1 MTNSFPQSLPAMEI
15 RAIGRTQLAVGVLA
29 LGSAPLGG
37 MYATSSSEAAITTV
51 KAARKAGIN
60 LFDVAPHYGQG
71 LAEQRLGEGL
81 ATLKDT
87 RFVLSTKVGRLL
99 EPGPPESALPNWP
112 EALSFRT
119 VYDVTRAGILRSV
132 ADSRRRLGGKRADI
146 LLLHD
151 PDKYASG
158 SELTGLISQAYDTLS
173 ELRANGEVTAI
184 GIGVNSP
191 EPCRIALDLGQWD
204 CLLLAGSYSVVRQQD
219 DGLLDRCSR
228 QGVSVLIGGP
238 YMSGALAGGTTW
250 RYRPIPPDVA
260 ADIARL
266 HSICTLHGVPMQAA
280 ALQFP
285 LMQAAVAAVVVGMRS
300 EAEVRQNVDF
310 LRHPIPAEFW
320 LEMAAQH
327 LIAENHRPT
336 MRSGT

>member
-1 MTNSFPQSLPAMEI
+1 MAHSLAQPLPAMET

-29 LGSAPLGG
+29 VGSAPLGG
-37 MYATSSSEAAITTV
+37 LYAPSSSQAAIDTV
-51 KAARKAGIN
+51 VAARKAGID

-71 LAEQRLGEGL
+71 LAELRLGEGL
-81 ATLKDT
+81 ASLGDR

-99 EPGPPESALPNWP
+99 EPGAPESPHPNWP
-112 EALSFRT
+112 EALPFRT

-132 ADSRRRLGGKRADI
+132 AYSRRRLGGKRADI

-158 SELTGLISQAYDTLS
+158 SELSGLISQAYETLS

-204 CLLLAGSYSVVRQQD
+204 CMLLAGSYSILHQED
-219 DGLLDRCSR
+219 DGLLDRCSGE
-228 QGVSVLIGGP
+228 GVSVLIGGP
-238 YMSGALAGGTTW
+238 YMSGALTGGTTW
-250 RYRPIPPDVA
+250 RYRPIPPEVA

-266 HSICTLHGVPMQAA
+266 DRICTRHGVPMQAA

-285 LMQAAVAAVVVGMRS
+285 LMHAAVAAVVVGMRS
-300 EAEVRQNVDF
+300 AAEVGQNVDF
-310 LRHPIPAEFW
+310 LHYPIPFEFW
-320 LEMAAQH
+320 LEAASQY
-327 LIAENHRPT
+327 LIAENHLST
-336 MRSGT
+336 MRRGT